1 MSSRALQLFQA
12 VIEPREADEF
22 LSFYSF
28 CHQQL
33 CLEQVN
39 FYLAVIEYKTLD
51 DMRRVPREEFLLHK
65 FVRTGAKTP
74 QLVNITNSLRN
85 KIVSSCGKG
94 DIDIFND
101 AQEHVA
107 KMLEMEIYRNFVA
120 TYKKPKKVIVVW
132 VFVGCFG
139 FGRMRW

>member
-120 TYKKPKKVIVVW
+120 TYKKPKKKNNLNKLLTLTL
-132 VFVGCFG
+132 FRFT
-139 FGRMRW
+139 